1 MTFRSK
7 YGFSAIFGIFII
19 LACVMLI
26 WFDRSR
32 TQQIIE
38 AEVQRAVEGELTRRQ
53 KLIDDAAQERY
64 QAILQAVE
72 KVEKIA
78 RQVTPI
84 PHSGPDILPRPPVEN
99 VDVLLRQLAYHFR
112 VRMGKF
118 TTNERVLIC
127 DDIGPGAMF
136 LINFK
141 LDKNGVNNRTDV
153 VVLSPKPPQTH
164 PHNPPAVLSAK
175 YIDPAS
181 SQQIENIVYE
191 TELIGGKY
199 SLFATVQLYG
209 ALTAN
214 ESGIFSY
221 IHLLTE

>member
-1 MTFRSK
+1 MTLRHK
-7 YGFSAIFGIFII
+7 YGFQVTFGLLLV
-19 LACVMLI
+19 LACGLLI
-26 WFDRSR
+26 WFDKSR

-38 AEVQRAVEGELTRRQ
+38 AEVQRAVEGELARRQ
-53 KLIDDAAQERY
+53 KLMDDAAQERY

-84 PHSGPDILPRPPVEN
+84 PHSGPDILLRPPVEN
-99 VDVLLRQLAYHFR
+99 IDVLLRQLAYHFR

-118 TTNERVLIC
+118 TTGERVLIC

-141 LDKNGVNNRTDV
+141 LDRNAVNNRTDLV
-153 VVLSPKPPQTH
+153 VISPKPPQTH
-164 PHNPPAVLSAK
+164 PHNPPAILSAK

-181 SQQIENIVYE
+181 AEQIENVIYE
-191 TELIGGKY
+191 TELVGGRY

-209 ALTAN
+209 VLSASDKGN
-214 ESGIFSY
+214 FSY